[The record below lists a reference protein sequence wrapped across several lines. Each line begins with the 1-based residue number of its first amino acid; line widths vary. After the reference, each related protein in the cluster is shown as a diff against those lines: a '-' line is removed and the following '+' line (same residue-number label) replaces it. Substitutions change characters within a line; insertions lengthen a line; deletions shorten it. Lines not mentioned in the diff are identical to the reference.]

1 MKKTILKFVFIICVL
16 LVGDIT
22 CLGCEIDVSNCISYH
37 LDKENMTAKIKSI
50 ARTLEKGDIED
61 EFVLNIPDNIVVDD
75 QTYSVIGF
83 DSITDNGYVD
93 LNKISIPKTFI
104 NTPSNQEYLN
114 LFNFIDSCGK
124 LTFVFV
130 DPCNSFYSSD
140 PQGLLFNKD
149 KTKLVMCPRGKRG
162 NICIPD
168 SVKVLDLYC
177 FKNCNYIPGNIEI
190 PPSVVKIEK
199 TGVNLA
205 NFSGTE
211 KESQEDKCT
220 IICLIGESGSGK
232 SAIGDYLE
240 KIGYTNVPTYT
251 TRAKRFAS
259 EGGHF
264 FVDDRNE
271 SDLVLLPDGEKK
283 IAYIAYF
290 SGNWY
295 WLFEHQLQIKTAIA
309 FNPYAVENLKSHLN
323 SDDFRVVT
331 IYLRASQ
338 DDRYS
343 RMVDRMSKSG
353 KSKTEIEEIVRN
365 RMLSETTEYSSFC
378 CDYVLNTSI
387 NIDETIQFLNKFL
400 IKNRLR

>member
-1 MKKTILKFVFIICVL
+1 MKKTILKFMFIICVF
-16 LVGDIT
+16 LVGNVT
-22 CLGCEIDVSNCISYH
+22 CLGCKIDVSDGIVYH

-50 ARTLEKGDIED
+50 NRTLEKENIED
-61 EFVLNIPDNIVVDD
+61 EFVLNIPDNIVVDN

-83 DSITDNGYVD
+83 NSIIDNGYLD

-114 LFNFIDSCGK
+114 LFNFIDNCGK
-124 LTFVFV
+124 LTFVSV
-130 DPCNSFYSSD
+130 DPCNNFYSSD
-140 PQGLLFNKD
+140 SQGLLFNKN
-149 KTKLVMCPRGKRG
+149 KTKLIMCPRGKFG
-162 NICIPD
+162 SIYIPN

-190 PPSVVKIEK
+190 PSSVVKIEK
-199 TGVNLA
+199 TEVDLA
-205 NFSGTE
+205 NSPGIE
-211 KESQEDKCT
+211 KEEQKDNCT

-240 KIGYTNVPTYT
+240 RIGYTNVPTYT
-251 TRAKRFAS
+251 TRTKRFAS

-264 FVDDRNE
+264 FVDDKKE
-271 SDLVLLPDGEKK
+271 SDLLLLPDGEKK

-323 SDDFRVVT
+323 GDNFRVVT

-343 RMVDRMSKSG
+343 RMVARMSKSG

>member
-1 MKKTILKFVFIICVL
+1 MKKNVLKFIFIICVTF
-16 LVGDIT
+16 VGNIT
-22 CLGCEIDVSNCISYH
+22 CLGCEIDISSSIEYN
-37 LDKENMTAKIKSI
+37 LNKENMTAKIKSI
-50 ARTLEKGDIED
+50 DRTLEKKDIED
-61 EFVLNIPDNIVVDD
+61 EFVLNIPDNVIVDN
-75 QTYSVIGF
+75 QPYSVLGF
-83 DSITDNGYVD
+83 NDTIDNGYLD
-93 LNKISIPKTFI
+93 LDKINIPKTFI
-104 NTPSNQEYLN
+104 NTRSNQEYLN
-114 LFNFIDSCGK
+114 LFNFIDNCDK
-124 LTFVFV
+124 LKFVSV
-130 DPCNSFYSSD
+130 DPCNNFYSSD
-140 PQGLLFNKD
+140 QQGLLFNKD
-149 KTKLVMCPRGKRG
+149 KTKLIICPRGKHG
-162 NICIPD
+162 NVCIPD

-190 PPSVVKIEK
+190 PSSVVKIEK
-199 TGVNLA
+199 TGFGLTG
-205 NFSGTE
+205 FSSTE
-211 KESQEDKCT
+211 KEERSKCT

-251 TRAKRFAS
+251 TRAKRFAG

-264 FVDDRNE
+264 FVDDKKE
-271 SDLVLLPDGEKK
+271 IDLALLPDGKKK

-295 WLFEHQLQIKTAIA
+295 WLFEHQLKIKTAIA
-309 FNPYAVENLKSHLN
+309 FNPYAVENLKGHLN
-323 SDDFRVVT
+323 NDDFRVIT

-343 RMVDRMSKSG
+343 RMVSRMSKSSKN
-353 KSKTEIEEIVRN
+353 KSEIKKTVHN

-400 IKNRLR
+400 IKNRLI